1 MRTLVLGLGNELLGD
16 DAVGILA
23 ARALRERLAGRAD
36 VMESSLAGLALL
48 DLLVDYDRVIIID
61 CVKTGHRPPGT
72 LYELGPEDLDPVIA
86 PSPHYAGLPELLAVA
101 TALELHAP
109 RTIRI
114 FALEVQDPYT
124 VGVMPCDAVR
134 QALPRLVERVRRQV
148 QRWEEE
154 ASGVAAATAHAP
166 RHPRRPAPP

>member
-16 DAVGILA
+16 DAAGILA
-23 ARALRERLAGRAD
+23 ARALRKRLAGRAD
-36 VMESSLAGLALL
+36 VMESSLAGIALL
-48 DLLVDYDRVIIID
+48 DLLVDYDRVILID
-61 CVKTGHRPPGT
+61 CVKTNHHPPGT
-72 LYELGPEDLDPVIA
+72 LYVLGPQDLDPVIA

-114 FALEVQDPYT
+114 FALEVEDPYT
-124 VGVMPCDAVR
+124 VGAMPCEPVR
-134 QALPRLVERVRRQV
+134 QAIPRLVERVCRQV

-154 ASGVAAATAHAP
+154 DGAKNAAPAAQA
-166 RHPRRPAPP
+166 RRRPVAP